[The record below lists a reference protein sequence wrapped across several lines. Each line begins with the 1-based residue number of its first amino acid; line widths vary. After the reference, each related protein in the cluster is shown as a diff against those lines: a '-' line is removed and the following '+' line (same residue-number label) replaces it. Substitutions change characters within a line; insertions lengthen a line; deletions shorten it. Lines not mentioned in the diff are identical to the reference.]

1 MKHIVISLTLLTLL
15 SISAVAQEASSGAS
29 PTPASEKT
37 VLLKKG
43 DFYIGPRVALGA
55 VAGASFGLGAAAEY
69 GLDNN
74 IGIGAFAG
82 YSSYSEAF
90 SGFGGSYKWSYK
102 NILLLATGS
111 YHYDVLKNDKLDT
124 WGEVGLGYN
133 IGSVSYEGP
142 SIPGLIEPT
151 AGGFVYTITANA
163 RYFFSSNLAFF
174 ASVGYGLGI
183 ARVGVDFKL

>member
-1 MKHIVISLTLLTLL
+1 MKNIITSLALLLLL
-15 SISAVAQEASSGAS
+15 SLSSVAQEASSEATTAS
-29 PTPASEKT
+29 TSGKT

-43 DFYIGPRVALGA
+43 DLYIGPRVALGA

-69 GLDNN
+69 GFDDN

-82 YSSYSEAF
+82 YSSYSEDF
-90 SGFGGSYKWSYK
+90 SGPGGSYKWSYT

-124 WGEVGLGYN
+124 WGEIGLGYN

-142 SIPGLIEPT
+142 TIPGLIEPT
-151 AGGFVYTITANA
+151 AGGFVYTVTANA
-163 RYFFSSNLAFF
+163 RYFFSPSLAFF

-183 ARVGVDFKL
+183 ARVGLDFKL

>member
-1 MKHIVISLTLLTLL
+1 MKHIIISLTLLTLL

-82 YSSYSEAF
+82 YSSYSEPF
-90 SGFGGSYKWSYK
+90 SRWSYK

-133 IGSVSYEGP
+133 IGSASYEGP
-142 SIPGLIEPT
+142 SVPGLIEPT
-151 AGGFVYTITANA
+151 VGGFIYTITANA